1 MTYDEL
7 EPHFDRFEYLCG
19 VSGKAGNIKGTVQP
33 GGNPFE
39 APRAREYPTPP
50 MKEPYFGAL
59 FRQGAQKLGY
69 HPYPQPSANLS
80 QPYTNPEGL
89 ALQQCVFCGF
99 CERYAC
105 EHFAKASPQTIIL
118 PALLK
123 SPNFELTNHTAKRC
137 ASIWTARVKKS
148 NRRHLRRRNG
158 GRI

>member
-1 MTYDEL
+1 M
-7 EPHFDRFEYLCG
+7 
-19 VSGKAGNIKGTVQP
+19 SGKAGNIRAIQP

-59 FRQGAQKLGY
+59 SRKGAETLGY

-89 ALQQCVFCGF
+89 SLQPCVFCGY

-105 EHFAKASPQTIIL
+105 EHFAKASPQTVIL
-118 PALLK
+118 PVLIK
-123 SPNFELTNHTAKRC
+123 NPNFELRTDSQVLRVKL
-137 ASIWTARVKKS
+137 TARARGRRASLTPMQPGRKS
-148 NRRHLRRRNG
+148 SSQRTWC
-158 GRI
+158 